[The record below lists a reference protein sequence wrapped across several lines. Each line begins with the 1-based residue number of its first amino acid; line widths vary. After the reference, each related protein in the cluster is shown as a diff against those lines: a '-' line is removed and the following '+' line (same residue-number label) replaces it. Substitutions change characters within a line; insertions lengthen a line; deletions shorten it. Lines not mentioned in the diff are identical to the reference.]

1 MRTRFPHWTPRWIA
15 FEDDSL
21 LVIDKPA
28 GVSSQAA
35 DPLRPDDAPTRVA
48 RYLEEAGRDPYLGV
62 HQRLDRDTSGIVLF
76 TRRKEG
82 NASIA
87 KQFEGRT
94 VKKLYVACVENWRG
108 KTPLTELR
116 NQLQKGKDGTMEVV
130 RRGGQEAVTRVRVLR
145 RVGSRF
151 MLELELV
158 TGRMHQARV
167 QLAEVGSPI
176 VGDILYGGAPGPRLM
191 LHASRLMVRHPSND
205 KPLTIEAPTP
215 RALVSWVDEGDIG
228 EQVFDRPEALQDAI
242 HLACHR
248 RYGLAHSSGERH
260 TNAYRLIHESGDA
273 MPGLAVDVYGDYLVA
288 QLYGDDGIWADQS
301 RRDRVFDALDRLGFA
316 GVYMKVRP
324 KQANVIVD
332 SRREAFSPKTPVRGV
347 EAPDEFTVFEEGVPY
362 RVRLADGLS
371 TGLFLD
377 QRVNRLRVRELASGK
392 RVLNLFSYVCG
403 FTVAAAKGGAAE
415 TSSVD
420 ASLAILERGRNN
432 LRHAGLLETGK
443 HQFFG
448 EDAFRWLPRAV
459 KKADRY
465 DIVILD
471 PPSYSSTKS
480 HRFMAD
486 KNYTALAA
494 DALRC
499 LRPGGTLLA
508 FTNHRG
514 VSQSKFRRM
523 LASALREANLE
534 AEQLK
539 DLPEPADFPAP
550 IGGECHLKGVLVRLK
565 VQ

>member
-1 MRTRFPHWTPRWIA
+1 MRPRFPHWSPRWIV
-15 FEDDSL
+15 FEDDDL

-35 DPLRPDDAPTRVA
+35 DPSLPDDAPMRVA
-48 RYLEEAGRDPYLGV
+48 RFLEQSGRDPYLGV
-62 HQRLDRDTSGIVLF
+62 HQRLDRDTSGLVLF
-76 TRRKEG
+76 TRRKEA
-82 NASIA
+82 NPAIA

-94 VKKLYVACVENWRG
+94 VKKIYVACVENWRAKG
-108 KTPLTELR
+108 SVTELR
-116 NQLQKGKDGTMEVV
+116 HQLQKGKDGLMEVV
-130 RRGGQEAVTRVRVLR
+130 RRGGQEAITRVKVIK

-167 QLAEVGSPI
+167 QLAAVGSPI
-176 VGDILYGGAPGPRLM
+176 AGDVLYRGAPAPRLM
-191 LHASRLMVRHPSND
+191 LHATRLLVRHPKND
-205 KPLTIEAPTP
+205 KPLTLTAAPP
-215 RALVSWVDEGDIG
+215 PKMVQWLDEGDIG
-228 EQVFDRPEALQDAI
+228 ERIFDHPELLQDAI
-242 HLACHR
+242 DLACHR
-248 RYGLAHSSGERH
+248 RYGLLHSAGERV
-260 TNAYRLIHESGDA
+260 TTAFRLIHEGGDA
-273 MPGLAVDVYGDYLVA
+273 LPGLAVDVYGDHLVA
-288 QLYGDDGIWADQS
+288 QLYGDDGIWADMS

-316 GVYMKVRP
+316 GVYLKVRP

-332 SRREAFSPKTPVRGV
+332 SRREAFSPKAPVRGV
-347 EAPDEFTVFEEGVPY
+347 AAPDEFTVLEEGVPY

-377 QRVNRLRVRELASGK
+377 QRANRLRVREIANGK

-403 FTVAAAKGGAAE
+403 FTVAAAKGGATE

-420 ASLAILERGRNN
+420 ASLAILERGRDN
-432 LRHAGLLETGK
+432 LRQAELLESGK

-448 EDAFRWLPRAV
+448 EDAFRWLARAV
-459 KKADRY
+459 KKVDRY

-486 KNYTALAA
+486 KNYAALAA

-499 LRPGGTLLA
+499 VLPGGTLLA

-514 VSQSKFRRM
+514 VSQAKFRKM
-523 LASALREANLE
+523 LASALREANVE

-539 DLPEPADFPAP
+539 DLPQPLDFPP
-550 IGGECHLKGVLVRLK
+550 PLGGECHLKGVLVKLK

>member
-1 MRTRFPHWTPRWIA
+1 MRFPHWHPRWIV
-15 FEDDSL
+15 FEDEHL

-35 DPLRPDDAPTRVA
+35 DPTRPDDAPARVA
-48 RYLEEAGRDPYLGV
+48 RFLDEAGRDSYLGV
-62 HQRLDRDTSGIVLF
+62 HQRLDRDTSGLVLF
-76 TRRKEG
+76 TRRREA
-82 NASIA
+82 NPAIA

-94 VKKLYVACVENWRG
+94 VKKIYIACVEHWRTKG
-108 KTPLTELR
+108 AVTELR
-116 NQLQKGKDGTMEVV
+116 HQLQKGSDGRMEVV
-130 RRGGQEAVTRVRVLR
+130 RRGGQEAISRVKVLR
-145 RVGSRF
+145 RVGARF

-167 QLAEVGSPI
+167 QLAAVGSPI
-176 VGDILYGGAPGPRLM
+176 AGDVLYGGAPAPRLM
-191 LHASRLMVRHPSND
+191 LHATRLHVRHPKND
-205 KPLTIEAPTP
+205 KPLTIEAPVP
-215 RALVSWVDEGDIG
+215 RALVQWVDKGDIG
-228 EQVFDRPEALQDAI
+228 EQIFDHPESLHDAI
-242 HLACHR
+242 DLACHR
-248 RYGLAHSSGERH
+248 RYGLAHSSGERQ
-260 TNAYRLIHESGDA
+260 TNAYRLIHEAGDA
-273 MPGLAVDVYGDYLVA
+273 LPGLAVDVYGDHLVA
-288 QLYGDDGIWADQS
+288 QLYGDDGIWADLS
-301 RRDRVFDALDRLGFA
+301 RRDRVFDALFKLGCA

-332 SRREAFSPKTPVRGV
+332 SRREAFSPKVPVRGV
-347 EAPDEFTVFEEGVPY
+347 AAPDEFTVFEEGVPY

-377 QRVNRLRVRELASGK
+377 QRANRLRVRELSEGR

-403 FTVAAAKGGAAE
+403 FTVAAAKGGASE

-420 ASLAILERGRNN
+420 ASLAILERGRDN
-432 LRHAGLLETGK
+432 LRHAGLLESGK
-443 HQFFG
+443 HQFFA
-448 EDAFRWLPRAV
+448 EDAFRWLARAV

-471 PPSYSSTKS
+471 PPSYSSTKA

-499 LRPGGTLLA
+499 LAPGGTLLA

-514 VSQSKFRRM
+514 VSQAKFRKM
-523 LASALREANLE
+523 LAAALREANVE

-539 DLPEPADFPAP
+539 DLSEPADFPAP
-550 IGGECHLKGVLVRLK
+550 IGGECHLKGVMVRLNTLL
-565 VQ
+565 